1 MRTHGSPLLA
11 TLLLAGCFGEVIEG
25 SGAGDSA
32 TETDAS
38 ATDSASVTVETDDSG
53 DATTTGSG
61 GSETGTTAGSSGAAT
76 TEPVSTT
83 DDPATTDDVT
93 TDDATTDDATTEADP
108 CDPAPPYAT
117 LRWSKDAELNPPMFL
132 QASTLL
138 PGNPL
143 IAISEVSNQGSITYS
158 FDVACPG
165 TYRIWGLT
173 VDHQQYLENP
183 DTYLVR
189 IDGDDDFLWAYG
201 CQYDEGGMWGWRRL
215 RSYKYPICNTD
226 GVTANLGPGTHTV
239 RFRNLE
245 GKNQF
250 NEIAAIAGI
259 VVANDP
265 NFDPNSLYDPG

>member
-1 MRTHGSPLLA
+1 MPRVSNLSFCLLTTA
-11 TLLLAGCFGEVIEG
+11 LL
-25 SGAGDSA
+25 SGACGGDDAA
-32 TETDAS
+32 TTRTSGGDTA
-38 ATDSASVTVETDDSG
+38 ATT
-53 DATTTGSG
+53 DATTTDA
-61 GSETGTTAGSSGAAT
+61 TATDAT
-76 TEPVSTT
+76 TTDATTTDATTDVTT
-83 DDPATTDDVT
+83 DDVTTDVT